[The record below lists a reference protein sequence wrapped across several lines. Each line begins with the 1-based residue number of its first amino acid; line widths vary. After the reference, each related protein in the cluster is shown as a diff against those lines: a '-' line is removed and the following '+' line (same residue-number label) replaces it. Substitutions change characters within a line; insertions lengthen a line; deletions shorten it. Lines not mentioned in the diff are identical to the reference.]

1 MDVTTYA
8 AAKKYTADSLIGL
21 GALKGANC
29 TVSKIEELNDGA
41 SVTFMWTATDGTTQ
55 RSTMKVSNGVSI
67 VGVTMNSDNT
77 ISCTLSDGSVVKS
90 SGAIKVE
97 PNKINYTTSK
107 DSTIKSVGGALDK
120 LFENGG
126 GVLEEKLD
134 PNVSMGSVKA
144 SYPVGTSIEEIIR
157 DMLTEKIAPAVS
169 IVINPSA
176 TLYDIV
182 NDSVSSLTINATIT
196 KKTNDITKVEYFVN
210 DVLVHTNTSATN
222 GGSFP
227 YVYNAVIN
235 KTTTVKVVVT
245 DTEGMSS
252 VATKKI
258 EFVGRSYYGYIEPE
272 VEVTES
278 VIKTLQNNVL
288 QNTKALTYSGIT
300 CAYHRIVYCYD
311 KAFGELTTIIDPI
324 NNFSYNSSFEKKT
337 VVVDNVEKLCYILI
351 QPTGA
356 DDVTIRFS

>member
-1 MDVTTYA
+1 MDITTYV

-29 TVSKIEELNDGA
+29 TVSKIEELEDGT

-55 RSTMKVSNGVSI
+55 RSTMKVSNGVSV

-97 PNKINYTTSK
+97 PDKINYTTSK
-107 DSTIKSVGGALDK
+107 DSTVKSVGGALDK

-169 IVINPSA
+169 IIINPSA

-196 KKTNDITKVEYFVN
+196 KKTNNIAKVEYFVN
-210 DVLVHTNTSATN
+210 DVLAHTNTSATN

-252 VATKKI
+252 AATKKI
-258 EFVGRSYYGYIEPE
+258 EFFPVIYYGIVDANTGEP
-272 VEVTES
+272 TES
-278 VIKTLQNNVL
+278 IIKTLNSKL
-288 QNTKALTYSGIT
+288 QNTKVFTYEGITTDWGKVCVCIPKVLGTISTILDPVNGILYNNSLVATTVSVGGYDYSVFTQIDASAASGIT
-300 CAYHRIVYCYD
+300 
-311 KAFGELTTIIDPI
+311 L
-324 NNFSYNSSFEKKT
+324 
-337 VVVDNVEKLCYILI
+337 
-351 QPTGA
+351 
-356 DDVTIRFS
+356 RFS